1 MHPIQDGF
9 VRFIATGGYIGYCP
23 IAPGTCGSLLGV
35 GVFLLLAALP
45 SVAYGCILLGALGL
59 GVWTAGEA
67 EKMLESKDASA
78 IVIDEIVGML
88 TTYFTVP
95 VVVLPLLA
103 GFMFFRLFDIFKP
116 FPQLERLPGGWG
128 VMLDD
133 LSAGIL
139 AHGCVRL
146 ILLIG

>member
-1 MHPIQDGF
+1 M
-9 VRFIATGGYIGYCP
+9 
-23 IAPGTCGSLLGV
+23 
-35 GVFLLLAALP
+35 
-45 SVAYGCILLGALGL
+45 GALGL

-67 EKMLESKDASA
+67 EKMLGSKDASA

-95 VVVLPLLA
+95 VVVLPLLV
-103 GFMFFRLFDIFKP
+103 GFMFFRLFDILKP

-133 LSAGIL
+133 LGAGIM

-146 ILLIG
+146 VLLIV